1 MRVTNGEGPMRK
13 VGRQNANVDP
23 AHGTDPEVQAKG
35 KDKDKNT
42 DTPAAANDRIEISGT
57 ARGLHAAQTERSPV
71 SLDRANGSEE
81 AQLDRANLEAIRGR
95 VETGYYE
102 TRQVTQEI
110 TNRLL
115 ELLGLKRPS

>member
-23 AHGTDPEVQAKG
+23 AHGTDPEVQAKDKG
-35 KDKDKNT
+35 KDKD
-42 DTPAAANDRIEISGT
+42 TPAAGNDRIEISGT
-57 ARGLHAAQTERSPV
+57 ARGLHAAQTARGPV
-71 SLDRANGSEE
+71 SLERANGGDE
-81 AQLDRANLEAIRGR
+81 AQLDRANIEAIRGR